1 MSVASFLRSPG
12 CPPLVLG
19 HRGARREAPENTL
32 PAFELAMAQGAAGV
46 ELDVRLDGS
55 GRVIVLHDRTLL
67 RVTAGRDDRN
77 VEALSADQ
85 LDQVTLDGGARV
97 PTLEQVLGWAA
108 RGDHLLNV
116 ELKRDVA
123 ERRALVWRVA
133 KLLRAHPAAR
143 ERVLLSS
150 FDPLFVRALAWLL
163 PEVPVSWLVHEKQR
177 VLGAAPGF
185 RRLGAAG
192 VNPELA
198 LASDARL
205 RRWRARGAL
214 IAVWTV
220 NQPDDAL
227 RLARAGVDA
236 VISDVPGTVVA
247 ALASR

>member
-32 PAFELAMAQGAAGV
+32 PAFELATAQGAAGV

-67 RVTAGRDDRN
+67 RVTAGRDDRD

-116 ELKRDVA
+116 ELKRDVT

-133 KLLRAHPAAR
+133 KLLRAHPTAR

-163 PEVPVSWLVHEKQR
+163 PEVPVSWLVHGKQR

-192 VNPELA
+192 VDRK
-198 LASDARL
+198 S
-205 RRWRARGAL
+205 
-214 IAVWTV
+214 
-220 NQPDDAL
+220 
-227 RLARAGVDA
+227 
-236 VISDVPGTVVA
+236 VV
-247 ALASR
+247 